1 MYRFKK
7 MLPNIITISRII
19 SLILGFIFF
28 IKDNILISLI
38 LYVYGAVSDS
48 IDGYLARR
56 LDAYSKLGQYLD
68 AISDKLYFLSLIIIL
83 LLNKKYL
90 IIIPFIME
98 IIISIINYL
107 IIKKNKEVFTER
119 VGKFKTTLF
128 MITLILG
135 IISIKIY
142 SFMYPYIVFLVLTI
156 YFHIET
162 IFAYINQYNG
172 NSSEK
177 KVSFKGKSIIERIR
191 LLLKEFIYYI
201 VKPIKIKEEEDY
213 DRYKYN

>member
-7 MLPNIITISRII
+7 MLPNIITISRIV

-107 IIKKNKEVFTER
+107 IIEKNKKVFTER

-177 KVSFKGKSIIERIR
+177 IVSFKDKSIIEKIR

-201 VKPIKIKEEEDY
+201 VKPVKIK
-213 DRYKYN
+213 

>member
-98 IIISIINYL
+98 TIISIINYL
-107 IIKKNKEVFTER
+107 IIKKNKKVFTER

-201 VKPIKIKEEEDY
+201 VKPIKIK
-213 DRYKYN
+213 

>member
-19 SLILGFIFF
+19 SLILGFIYF

-107 IIKKNKEVFTER
+107 IIKKNKKVFTER

-201 VKPIKIKEEEDY
+201 VKPIKIK
-213 DRYKYN
+213 

>member
-19 SLILGFIFF
+19 SLILGFNFF
-28 IKDNILISLI
+28 IKDNTLISLI
-38 LYVYGAVSDS
+38 LYVYGAASDS

-56 LDAYSKLGQYLD
+56 LEAYSKLGQYLD

-98 IIISIINYL
+98 TIISIINYL
-107 IIKKNKEVFTER
+107 IIKKNKKVFTER

-201 VKPIKIKEEEDY
+201 VKPIKIK
-213 DRYKYN
+213 

>member
-90 IIIPFIME
+90 IIIPLIME

-107 IIKKNKEVFTER
+107 IIKKNKKVFTER

-201 VKPIKIKEEEDY
+201 VKPIKIK
-213 DRYKYN
+213 

>member
-7 MLPNIITISRII
+7 MLPNIITISRIV

-107 IIKKNKEVFTER
+107 IIKKNKKVFTER

-201 VKPIKIKEEEDY
+201 VKPIKIK
-213 DRYKYN
+213 